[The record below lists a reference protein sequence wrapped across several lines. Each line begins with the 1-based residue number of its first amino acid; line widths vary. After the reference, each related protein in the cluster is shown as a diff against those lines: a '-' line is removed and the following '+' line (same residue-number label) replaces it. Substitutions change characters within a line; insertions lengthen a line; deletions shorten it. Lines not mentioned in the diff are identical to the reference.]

1 MKNVL
6 KKWMLLLCALMLAA
20 AMTACGSGGS
30 DDKKDEAKE
39 ETAQTDEASDDA
51 SDDASSN
58 DDASADDGASD
69 DAEDGSGDAASGKF
83 ESLDAFVSSDMMQ
96 AQLESQIA
104 SLEESGLSCELTA
117 EDGNKLVYNYTI
129 LDEAVAV
136 LMDKETLDASLTEM
150 ADTFTGVANMIPAAV
165 DGVENP
171 IVVVRY
177 LDNTGAEITSMEF
190 PAE

>member
-117 EDGNKLVYNYTI
+117 EGGNKLVYNYTI

>member
-6 KKWMLLLCALMLAA
+6 KKWMLLLCTLMLAA

-51 SDDASSN
+51 STD
-58 DDASADDGASD
+58 DDASADDSASD

>member
-30 DDKKDEAKE
+30 DDKKDETKE

-117 EDGNKLVYNYTI
+117 EDGNKLVYNYMI